1 MNQIQMLS
9 NQLSDSLAG
18 SVLRIGITG
27 GIGSGK
33 SYVCRQLEAA
43 GHRVFY
49 CDDEAKR
56 IIRTDP
62 EVKEE
67 LKRLVG
73 EQVYDAD
80 GQLVKRVLS
89 SYLCR
94 GRDYAHRV
102 DDIVHPRVAA
112 AFSVAA
118 LQMAGQRQGERRT
131 DGFFRCGTNQGT
143 NRVTNTHSVAHPE
156 IKPQPVDVQQLR
168 DLQPGEVIFMECA
181 LLFESMFDA
190 LVDCSVLV
198 HVSQA
203 TQLARLMA
211 RDGISEYKAREWMAL
226 QLGEEE
232 KMRRADYVL
241 DNE

>member
-1 MNQIQMLS
+1 M
-9 NQLSDSLAG
+9 
-18 SVLRIGITG
+18 
-27 GIGSGK
+27 
-33 SYVCRQLEAA
+33 CRQLEAA

-67 LKRLVG
+67 LCRLVG
-73 EQVYDAD
+73 EQVYDAE

-89 SYLCR
+89 SYLCQ

-112 AFSVAA
+112 AFSMAT
-118 LQMAGQRQGERRT
+118 LQMAGQLRGRNHSE
-131 DGFFRCGTNQGT
+131 GFPPRAAQE
-143 NRVTNTHSVAHPE
+143 PQM
-156 IKPQPVDVQQLR
+156 KPQPVSVQQLR

-181 LLFESMFDA
+181 LLFESKFDV

-211 RDGISEYKAREWMAL
+211 RDGIGEDKAREWMAL

-232 KMRRADYVL
+232 KMRRADYVI

>member
-9 NQLSDSLAG
+9 NQLANSLSG
-18 SVLRIGITG
+18 PVLRIGITG

-67 LKRLVG
+67 LQHLVG

-118 LQMAGQRQGERRT
+118 LQMAGQRQGKSRA
-131 DGFFRCGTNQGT
+131 DGFFHRGTNSDAYNAADG
-143 NRVTNTHSVAHPE
+143 RAHPE
-156 IKPQPVDVQQLR
+156 MKPQPVGVQQLR
-168 DLQPGEVIFMECA
+168 DLQPGEGIFMECA
-181 LLFESMFDA
+181 LLFESKFDS

-211 RDGISEYKAREWMAL
+211 RDGISEDKAREWMAL

>member
-1 MNQIQMLS
+1 MNQIQTLS
-9 NQLSDSLAG
+9 NQLADSLAG

-67 LKRLVG
+67 LQHLVG

-118 LQMAGQRQGERRT
+118 LQMSRQRLGERRA
-131 DGFFRCGTNQGT
+131 DGFFPHAAQD
-143 NRVTNTHSVAHPE
+143 SQM
-156 IKPQPVDVQQLR
+156 KPQPVGVQQLR
-168 DLQPGEVIFMECA
+168 DLQPGWVIFMECA
-181 LLFESMFDA
+181 LLFESKFDA

-211 RDGISEYKAREWMAL
+211 RDGISEDKAREWMAL

-232 KMRRADYVL
+232 KMRRADYVI